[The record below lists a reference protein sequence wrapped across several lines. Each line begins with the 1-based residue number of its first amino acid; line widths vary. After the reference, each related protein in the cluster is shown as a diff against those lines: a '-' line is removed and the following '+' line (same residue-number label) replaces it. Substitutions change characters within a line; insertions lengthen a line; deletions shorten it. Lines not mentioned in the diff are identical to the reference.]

1 MSAEVRGHAAALC
14 TVGVM
19 QGLKGK
25 LQCYNYLYLK
35 EKLDLTTECVNST
48 RNEHSVLTV
57 I

>member
-35 EKLDLTTECVNST
+35 EKLDLTTECVNSIHVMNT
-48 RNEHSVLTV
+48 QY
-57 I
+57 